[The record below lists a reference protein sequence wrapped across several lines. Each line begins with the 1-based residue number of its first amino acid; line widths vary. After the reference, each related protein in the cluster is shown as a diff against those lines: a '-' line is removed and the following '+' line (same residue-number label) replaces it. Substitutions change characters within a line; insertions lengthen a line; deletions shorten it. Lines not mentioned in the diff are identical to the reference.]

1 MGCVQCVSVSALIV
15 PLAMWCVWM
24 VFECVD
30 GRVSGWCLSEWM
42 LFELAGRCLNTLYGN
57 CTVFK
62 RDGRCLSEFDG
73 I

>member
-42 LFELAGRCLNTLYGN
+42 LFELAVRCLNTLMV
-57 CTVFK
+57 T
-62 RDGRCLSEFDG
+62 GRCLSEMDG
-73 I
+73 V